1 MAGGSDRVGDMR
13 ELQPI
18 VNRWFG
24 RVPSAPRRKDV
35 AKGTA
40 RPAGRTHPGVAAV
53 PSASTRKE
61 AVVPASA
68 CEAGQR
74 QAVPW
79 PTNLSGAILESSRS
93 VGFSGRRRLSAWLP
107 MGPGGS
113 APPIQNP
120 NSAWS
125 AHHRKRVSSTIHHVG
140 VTACGQYIIRTV
152 IISNI
157 VTELHHLRPDRDSNA
172 GPTA

>member
-1 MAGGSDRVGDMR
+1 MR

-24 RVPSAPRRKDV
+24 RVPSAPRRKGV

-79 PTNLSGAILESSRS
+79 PTKWGDTGKAHDPSASAGAVGYPLGYPCGRAALHRLPRTLILPGQRTTA
-93 VGFSGRRRLSAWLP
+93 SA
-107 MGPGGS
+107 S
-113 APPIQNP
+113 AARYI
-120 NSAWS
+120 
-125 AHHRKRVSSTIHHVG
+125 TVG
-140 VTACGQYIIRTV
+140 VTACEQHIIRTV

-157 VTELHHLRPDRDSNA
+157 ATELHHLRPDRDSNA